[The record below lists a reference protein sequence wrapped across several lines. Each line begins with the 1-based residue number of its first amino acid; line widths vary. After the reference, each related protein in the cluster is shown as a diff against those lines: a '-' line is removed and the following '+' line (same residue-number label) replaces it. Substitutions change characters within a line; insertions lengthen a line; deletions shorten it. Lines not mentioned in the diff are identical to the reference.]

1 MVTEIRPSED
11 ELQKMYL
18 ESLSRMEKD
27 ALEIAKSHLG
37 MTYQTDKSN
46 GYLKWKKDNNY

>member
-1 MVTEIRPSED
+1 MDTEPSPSED

-18 ESLSRMEKD
+18 ESLSSMEKD

-46 GYLKWKKDNNY
+46 GYLKWKKENNY